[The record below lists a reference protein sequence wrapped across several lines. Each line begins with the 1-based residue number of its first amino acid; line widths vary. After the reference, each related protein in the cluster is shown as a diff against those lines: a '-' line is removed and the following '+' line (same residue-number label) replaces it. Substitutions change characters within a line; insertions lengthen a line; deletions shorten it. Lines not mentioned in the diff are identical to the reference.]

1 VKEIT
6 DSEIELQ
13 RHILRTMLYFDI
25 FDYPLSSTEV
35 FRFLGTNSLTED
47 KVVASL
53 EELATRKIVHKF
65 DEFYSVQPAEGNIS
79 RRVKGNAEAI
89 RYLTIAR
96 RKAQLISK
104 FPFVRAVLASG
115 SLAKGYMDH
124 NSDIDFFIVTAPGR
138 LWIARTLL
146 VLYKRIFLLNSHKY
160 FCVNYFVDEDHLE
173 IEDKN
178 LFTATELATVIPL
191 YGGKIY
197 SQLLRKNSW
206 IRERFPNFTERPT
219 MNVPDTSTRG
229 LKKILE
235 AIINFIFV
243 NQIEAYC
250 QAVTMNRWRRL
261 YEKKYSKA
269 DFDIAF
275 KSKGYASKNHPQ
287 HFQRKVMELYAEKLK
302 SFKFPDLTRIQ

>member
-1 VKEIT
+1 MAN
-6 DSEIELQ
+6 SEIELQ
-13 RHILRTMLYFDI
+13 RHILRTMLYFDV
-25 FDYPLSSTEV
+25 FDYPLSCTEV

-47 KVVASL
+47 KVAASL
-53 EELATRKIVHKF
+53 EQLTTRKIVHKF
-65 DEFYSVQPAEGNIS
+65 NEFYSVQPGERNIS
-79 RRVKGNAEAI
+79 RRVKGNAEAV
-89 RYLTIAR
+89 RYLAIAR

-104 FPFVRAVLASG
+104 FPFVRAVLVSG

-178 LFTATELATVIPL
+178 LFTATEIATLIPL

-197 SQLLRKNSW
+197 SQLLLKNSW
-206 IRERFPNFTERPT
+206 IRERFPNFNQRPT
-219 MNVPDTSTRG
+219 LSVPDTSTSG

-235 AIINFIFV
+235 TIINFTFV
-243 NQIEAYC
+243 TRLEEYC
-250 QAVTMNRWRRL
+250 QAVTMKRWKRL
-261 YEKKYSKA
+261 YEKKYSKE

-302 SFKFPDLTRIQ
+302 TFKFPDLNLTSIQ